1 MRVWRERGRLASA
14 GVSGGRA
21 RRVGRCRWP
30 ARPTGVRGG
39 SAPPSC
45 RDRLSA
51 IAACCHTTHVSTSS
65 SASQGPL
72 PDPASHEIT
81 QLLGRLGSDDASA
94 AAALLPLVYDELRAL
109 AQSHFARQDPDH
121 TLQATAL
128 VHEVYLK
135 LARGHSDRWKGRDHF
150 FAVAAQ
156 AMRQVLVD
164 HARRKRAEKRQGSGA
179 RIELDAAEAL
189 ATAGVP
195 PGATKGECDVLDL
208 EEALERLAALDE
220 RKARVVTLRFYGGL
234 TNEAVAEVLG
244 IARAT
249 VADDWAFARA
259 WLAKELGRP

>member
-1 MRVWRERGRLASA
+1 MTGAGDGRGRS
-14 GVSGGRA
+14 A
-21 RRVGRCRWP
+21 RRSG
-30 ARPTGVRGG
+30 
-39 SAPPSC
+39 

-51 IAACCHTTHVSTSS
+51 IATACHTTHVSTSS

-109 AQSHFARQDPDH
+109 AQSHFARQSPDH

-135 LARGHSDRWKGRDHF
+135 LAHGHSDRWKGRDHF

-179 RIELDAAEAL
+179 RIELDDAASLAAAGSSNAAKEA
-189 ATAGVP
+189 
-195 PGATKGECDVLDL
+195 CDVLDL
-208 EEALERLAALDE
+208 EAALERLALLDE